1 METTN
6 YTILDGGMGT
16 MLQAAGLPVGQ
27 LPEVWNL
34 TNPERVARIQRKYVE
49 AGAQVIYANTFGAN
63 RHKVAASGYTP
74 KELIAGG
81 ILAARAAAGDRKVKV
96 ALDVGPIGQLLEPL
110 GTMSFDEAY
119 DIYREMVVAGEEA
132 GADLVIFETMSDLYE
147 VKAAVLAARENT
159 RLPVWVTMTFEATGR
174 TFVGVTVPAMALTL
188 TGLGVDALG
197 FNCSL
202 GPKELLPMVEELR
215 QWTDLP
221 MILKPNAGLP
231 DPATGAYTITPEEF
245 AEEMAPAA
253 ELGVQIMGGC
263 CGTTPDFI
271 RALSGRLADRA
282 VPARPKAT
290 RHGVC
295 SPTCV
300 AELNGVRVIGERI
313 NPTGKKRFQQ
323 ALREWDMS
331 YILEKGME
339 QQDAGAEI
347 LDVNVG
353 LPGIDEAKM
362 MTQVVKNLQS
372 VVELPLQIDSSAPE
386 AIEAGLRAYNGKPI
400 VNSVNGNQ
408 EVLEQILP
416 LCKKYGAAVVGL
428 AMDHNGIPQ
437 TWEARVEIAKRI
449 MDTAMAYGIPKED
462 IYIDCLT
469 LTVSAQQEQAVET
482 LKAVRYVSEELGL
495 HNVLGVS
502 NISFGLPA
510 REHITVSFL
519 TQAMYAG
526 LDLPIVNPNQKAIMD
541 AVTAFRVLSG
551 QDRDS
556 EAYIARFAG
565 ETSAAPAQP
574 QTTGQMTIETA
585 IAKGLK
591 QETAALTEKALETM
605 SELDVVNTK
614 LIPALDLVGDRYER
628 QEIFLPQLINSAN
641 AACEGFEVIKKRI
654 AEKGAG
660 SVSKGKIVIATVHGD
675 IHDIG
680 KNIVKVVLENYGYT
694 VIDLGRDVP
703 VETVVEAVI
712 REDVK
717 LVGLSALMTT
727 TVVSM
732 AETIKAIRESGH
744 DCKIWVGGAVLT
756 PEYAEEI
763 GADYYAKDAKQSVDI
778 ARKVL
783 G

>member
-74 KELIAGG
+74 KELIVGG
-81 ILAARAAAGDRKVKV
+81 IQAARAAAGDRKVKV

-271 RALSGRLADRA
+271 RALSGKLADRA
-282 VPARPKAT
+282 VPARPKAS

-449 MDTAMAYGIPKED
+449 MDTALAYGIPKED

-469 LTVSAQQEQAVET
+469 LTVSAQQ
-482 LKAVRYVSEELGL
+482 
-495 HNVLGVS
+495 
-502 NISFGLPA
+502 
-510 REHITVSFL
+510 
-519 TQAMYAG
+519 
-526 LDLPIVNPNQKAIMD
+526 DL
-541 AVTAFRVLSG
+541 
-551 QDRDS
+551 
-556 EAYIARFAG
+556 
-565 ETSAAPAQP
+565 
-574 QTTGQMTIETA
+574 
-585 IAKGLK
+585 
-591 QETAALTEKALETM
+591 
-605 SELDVVNTK
+605 
-614 LIPALDLVGDRYER
+614 
-628 QEIFLPQLINSAN
+628 
-641 AACEGFEVIKKRI
+641 EG
-654 AEKGAG
+654 G
-660 SVSKGKIVIATVHGD
+660 SV
-675 IHDIG
+675 
-680 KNIVKVVLENYGYT
+680 
-694 VIDLGRDVP
+694 
-703 VETVVEAVI
+703 
-712 REDVK
+712 
-717 LVGLSALMTT
+717 
-727 TVVSM
+727 
-732 AETIKAIRESGH
+732 
-744 DCKIWVGGAVLT
+744 CF
-756 PEYAEEI
+756 
-763 GADYYAKDAKQSVDI
+763 
-778 ARKVL
+778 
-783 G
+783 

>member
-1 METTN
+1 
-6 YTILDGGMGT
+6 
-16 MLQAAGLPVGQ
+16 
-27 LPEVWNL
+27 
-34 TNPERVARIQRKYVE
+34 
-49 AGAQVIYANTFGAN
+49 
-63 RHKVAASGYTP
+63 
-74 KELIAGG
+74 
-81 ILAARAAAGDRKVKV
+81 
-96 ALDVGPIGQLLEPL
+96 
-110 GTMSFDEAY
+110 
-119 DIYREMVVAGEEA
+119 
-132 GADLVIFETMSDLYE
+132 MSDLYE

-253 ELGVQIMGGC
+253 ELGVQIVGGC

-271 RALSGRLADRA
+271 RALSGKLADRA
-282 VPARPKAT
+282 VPARPKAS

-449 MDTAMAYGIPKED
+449 MDTALAYGIPKED

-680 KNIVKVVLENYGYT
+680 
-694 VIDLGRDVP
+694 
-703 VETVVEAVI
+703 
-712 REDVK
+712 
-717 LVGLSALMTT
+717 
-727 TVVSM
+727 
-732 AETIKAIRESGH
+732 
-744 DCKIWVGGAVLT
+744 
-756 PEYAEEI
+756 
-763 GADYYAKDAKQSVDI
+763 
-778 ARKVL
+778 
-783 G
+783 

>member
-34 TNPERVARIQRKYVE
+34 TNPEQVARIQRKYVE

-81 ILAARAAAGDRKVKV
+81 IQAARAAAGDCKVKV

-119 DIYREMVVAGEEA
+119 NIYKEMVVAGEEA

-159 RLPVWVTMTFEATGR
+159 SLPVWVTMTFEATGR

-188 TGLGVDALG
+188 TGLGVEALG

-202 GPKELLPMVEELR
+202 GPRELLPMVEELR

-271 RALSGRLADRA
+271 RALSGKLADRA
-282 VPARPKAT
+282 VPARPKAA

-362 MTQVVKNLQS
+362 MTQVVKNLQP
-372 VVELPLQIDSSAPE
+372 VVELPP
-386 AIEAGLRAYNGKPI
+386 RADGK
-400 VNSVNGNQ
+400 
-408 EVLEQILP
+408 
-416 LCKKYGAAVVGL
+416 
-428 AMDHNGIPQ
+428 
-437 TWEARVEIAKRI
+437 
-449 MDTAMAYGIPKED
+449 
-462 IYIDCLT
+462 
-469 LTVSAQQEQAVET
+469 
-482 LKAVRYVSEELGL
+482 
-495 HNVLGVS
+495 
-502 NISFGLPA
+502 
-510 REHITVSFL
+510 
-519 TQAMYAG
+519 
-526 LDLPIVNPNQKAIMD
+526 LD
-541 AVTAFRVLSG
+541 
-551 QDRDS
+551 
-556 EAYIARFAG
+556 
-565 ETSAAPAQP
+565 
-574 QTTGQMTIETA
+574 
-585 IAKGLK
+585 
-591 QETAALTEKALETM
+591 
-605 SELDVVNTK
+605 
-614 LIPALDLVGDRYER
+614 
-628 QEIFLPQLINSAN
+628 
-641 AACEGFEVIKKRI
+641 
-654 AEKGAG
+654 
-660 SVSKGKIVIATVHGD
+660 
-675 IHDIG
+675 
-680 KNIVKVVLENYGYT
+680 
-694 VIDLGRDVP
+694 
-703 VETVVEAVI
+703 
-712 REDVK
+712 
-717 LVGLSALMTT
+717 
-727 TVVSM
+727 
-732 AETIKAIRESGH
+732 
-744 DCKIWVGGAVLT
+744 VGGAVGRDGTLSVVKDLGMKE
-756 PEYAEEI
+756 PYVGQVPLVSGEIAEDI
-763 GADYYAKDAKQSVDI
+763 TAYYAVSEQTPTVCALGVLVDRDLSILTAGGYLLQLLPGASDAEITHLEQNVAALPSVTELLRSGASLEQIMEQALAGFAPNVLDEQQVRYQCDCSQ
-778 ARKVL
+778 ARVERALLSL
-783 G
+783 GRDELAEMAAEGKPVEVSCHFCDKKYYVDAGALLGETKG